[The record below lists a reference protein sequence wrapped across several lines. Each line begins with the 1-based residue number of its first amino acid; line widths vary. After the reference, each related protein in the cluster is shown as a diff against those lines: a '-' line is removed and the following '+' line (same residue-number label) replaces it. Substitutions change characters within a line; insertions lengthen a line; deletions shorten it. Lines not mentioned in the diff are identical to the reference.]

1 VTVAGVDGCRQG
13 WVVAVADAEHSLIV
27 DLFDAPSFE
36 DVVALLDCGVTN
48 IAVDMPIGLPE
59 SGPRACDIAARQ
71 LLGPRRTTV
80 FPAPP
85 RPILHE
91 RDYQTALAH
100 KRTIDGTGLSKQ
112 SFHLLPKIAEI
123 DAAIS
128 PAIQHRIVEC
138 HPELAFQRRHGRPLA
153 SKHEAQGLEQRR
165 ALMGDLLD
173 DQPIPR
179 LRGTAAHD
187 VLDAMA
193 LTFTARALLHDD
205 AERLGDGALDARGL
219 VMEIVW

>member
-1 VTVAGVDGCRQG
+1 MVAIADSSDGSIIDVSVD
-13 WVVAVADAEHSLIV
+13 AS
-27 DLFDAPSFE
+27 FD
-36 DVVALLDCGVTN
+36 DVVARLDHGVTH

-59 SGPRACDIAARQ
+59 AGPRACDVAARR
-71 LLGPRRTTV
+71 LLGPRRSTV

-91 RDYQTALAH
+91 RDYQAALAH
-100 KRTIDGTGLSKQ
+100 KRVIDGTGLSKQ
-112 SFHLLPKIAEI
+112 SFHLLPKIAEV

-128 PAIQHRIVEC
+128 PTMQPRVVEC

-153 SKHEAQGLEQRR
+153 SKHDPSGLEQRR
-165 ALMGDLLD
+165 DLVGDLLG

-179 LRGTAAHD
+179 LRGTEPHD
-187 VLDAMA
+187 VLDAIA
-193 LTFTARALLHDD
+193 LTLTARALLHDE
-205 AERLGDGALDARGL
+205 AERLGDGARDARGL